1 MNLDQFQTTD
11 LSEIRQ
17 TVADMIA
24 QTEEAQKTL
33 NQILAEDIE
42 ASIMSFTMVDF
53 AVEAILE
60 DLV

>member
-1 MNLDQFQTTD
+1 MNLDQFETTD

-17 TVADMIA
+17 TVAEMVDLID
-24 QTEEAQKTL
+24 QNKKSLEE
-33 NQILAEDIE
+33 IMAEDME

-60 DLV
+60 DL